1 MAVNRILVLR
11 GAGMGD
17 LLTALPA
24 FRAIRR
30 NFPDAWIIAGIP
42 RPFER
47 LIAQTCDEVIDV
59 QATASTRGLDSVGRL
74 SSPVDIAINLHGR
87 GPDSHRSLLRLGPRR
102 LIAFAHPDIDV
113 EGPPWINGQHEI
125 DRWCDLVNMTLH
137 LDADPDDF
145 RLSMPSMH
153 RDERLVV
160 IHAGAGDADKEWP
173 WERFAQVAQTLKEQG
188 HVIALTGDDRDR
200 ARVEN
205 IRSAADLPIG
215 SALAGLTDIDALMSV
230 VARASLVISGDT
242 GVGHLATALGTP
254 SVLLF
259 GASDPAVWGPRSG
272 PHTVLQGRDMWDIPA
287 PSVLQACQSHLA
299 RIA

>member
-11 GAGMGD
+11 AAGMGD

-24 FRAIRR
+24 LRAIRR

-42 RPFER
+42 RPYER

-59 QATASTRGLDSVGRL
+59 QATASTRGLDSVGRV
-74 SSPVDIAINLHGR
+74 SAPVDIAINLHGR
-87 GPDSHRSLLRLGPRR
+87 GPDSHRSLLRVGPRR
-102 LIAFAHPDIDV
+102 LVAFAHPDIDV
-113 EGPPWINGQHEI
+113 EGPPWIDGQHEI

-137 LDADPDDF
+137 LDADPEDF

-160 IHAGAGDADKEWP
+160 LHTGAGKADKQWP
-173 WERFAQVAQTLKEQG
+173 WERFADVAKALTSQG

-200 ARVEN
+200 TRVEN
-205 IRSAADLPIG
+205 IRSAADLPMG

-242 GVGHLATALGTP
+242 GTGHLATALGTP
-254 SVLLF
+254 SVLMF
-259 GASDPAVWGPRSG
+259 GASDPRVWGPRSG
-272 PHTVLQGRDMWDIPA
+272 PHTVLEGQGMRDISV
-287 PSVLQACQSHLA
+287 PSVLQACQSLLA
-299 RIA
+299 RSA

>member
-1 MAVNRILVLR
+1 VAVNRILVLR
-11 GAGMGD
+11 GPGMGD

-24 FRAIRR
+24 LRAIRR
-30 NFPDAWIIAGIP
+30 NFPDAWITAGVP

-47 LIAQTCDEVIDV
+47 LIAHTCDEVVEI
-59 QATASTRGLDSVGRL
+59 QATDSTQGLETLGRL
-74 SSPVDIAINLHGR
+74 SAPPDIAINLQGR
-87 GPDSHRSLLRLGPRR
+87 GPESHRSLLRLGPRR

-113 EGPPWINGQHEI
+113 EGPPWIEGQHEI

-145 RLSMPSMH
+145 RLAMPSMN

-160 IHAGAGDADKEWP
+160 IHAGAGTAEKQWP
-173 WERFAQVAQTLKEQG
+173 WERFGEVARTLSAEG

-200 ARVEN
+200 SRVES
-205 IRSAADLPIG
+205 IRAAADLPIG

-230 VARASLVISGDT
+230 VARATLLISGDT

-259 GASDPAVWGPRSG
+259 GPTDSGVWGPRSG
-272 PHTVLQGRDMWDIPA
+272 PHTVVQRRAMRDISV
-287 PSVLQACQSHLA
+287 PSVLDAIRSHLV
-299 RIA
+299 RSH

>member
-17 LLTALPA
+17 LLTALPT

-30 NFPDAWIIAGIP
+30 NFPDAWITAAVP

-47 LIAQTCDEVIDV
+47 LIAHTCDEVMDV
-59 QATASTRGLDSVGRL
+59 QAAASVRGLDNLGRVPQQIDL
-74 SSPVDIAINLHGR
+74 AINLHGR
-87 GPDSHRSLLRLGPRR
+87 GPESHRALLRLQPRR
-102 LIAFAHPDIDV
+102 LVAFAHPDIDI
-113 EGPPWINGQHEI
+113 EGPPWIEGQHEV

-137 LDADPDDF
+137 LDADPDD
-145 RLSMPSMH
+145 LHLTMPSMH
-153 RDERLVV
+153 RDERLIV
-160 IHAGAGDADKEWP
+160 IHPGASAPEKEWP
-173 WERFAQVAQTLKEQG
+173 WERFAEVARRFRDEGNLVT
-188 HVIALTGDDRDR
+188 LTGDARDR

-205 IRSAADLPIG
+205 IRAAADLPIG

-230 VARASLVISGDT
+230 VSRAGLLISGDT

-259 GASDPAVWGPRSG
+259 GASDPGTWGPRSG
-272 PHTVLQGRDMWDIPA
+272 PHTVVRRSDMRDIDV
-287 PSVLQACQSHLA
+287 PSVLNACQGHLA
-299 RIA
+299 QSR